1 MTRIISI
8 VILVNLTAATP
19 SLIAQDR
26 TAAAGSPE
34 FVSTSVRAGTSEG
47 RRGMNLQ
54 SGRVTW
60 TNVTLRDLI
69 ETAYQSTGF
78 ARVSVRGGP
87 SWVDSLRF
95 DVVGD
100 AGGRALM
107 DADGAPRPLFA
118 MLRALLVK
126 EFKLNAHIETEQ
138 VPAYALVMSR
148 IDREKGPRLK
158 TSPPDCVGPMCGGL
172 GPYPRRLVATAVT
185 MAQFSRFLSGV
196 VDRVV
201 VDRTGL
207 SGPFD
212 VEVEAVEIRQPGP
225 PGPSTRPSD
234 TTQSIFDALPSQLGL
249 RLEATQAPAGTIV
262 IDSAEQPALR

>member
-1 MTRIISI
+1 MTRIGIA
-8 VILVNLTAATP
+8 ILVALAAATS

-26 TAAAGSPE
+26 TAAAASPV

-69 ETAYQSTGF
+69 ATAFQTTGF
-78 ARVSVRGGP
+78 DRISVRGGP

-95 DVVGD
+95 DVVGE
-100 AGGRALM
+100 AGDRALM

-126 EFKLNAHIETEQ
+126 EFSLTAHIETEQ

-158 TSPPDCVGPMCGGL
+158 TSAGDCASRTCGGF
-172 GPYPRRLVATAVT
+172 GAYPRRLVATAIT
-185 MAQFSRFLSGV
+185 MAQFSGFLSGV

-207 SGPFD
+207 SGSFD
-212 VEVEAVEIRQPGP
+212 VELEAVEIRQPGP

-234 TTQSIFDALPSQLGL
+234 TPQTIFDALPSQLGL
-249 RLEATQAPAGTIV
+249 RLESTQAPAATVV

>member
-1 MTRIISI
+1 M
-8 VILVNLTAATP
+8 LVALAGATSSLLAQVRTAAT
-19 SLIAQDR
+19 D
-26 TAAAGSPE
+26 SPV

-60 TNVTLRDLI
+60 TNVTLRELI
-69 ETAYQSTGF
+69 ATAYQSTGF
-78 ARVSVRGGP
+78 DRVSVRGGP

-100 AGGRALM
+100 AGGGALM

-118 MLRALLVK
+118 MLKALLVK
-126 EFKLNAHIETEQ
+126 DFRLNAHIETEE

-148 IDREKGPRLK
+148 VDREKGPRLK
-158 TSPPDCVGPMCGGL
+158 ASAADCAGRTCGAF
-172 GPYPRRLVATAVT
+172 GPYPRRLVATAIT
-185 MAQFSRFLSGV
+185 MAQFSGFLSGV

-207 SGPFD
+207 SGSFD
-212 VEVEAVEIRQPGP
+212 VELEAVEIRQPGP

-249 RLEATQAPAGTIV
+249 RLESTQAPADTVV
-262 IDSAEQPALR
+262 IDSAEQPPLR

>member
-1 MTRIISI
+1 MTRISI
-8 VILVNLTAATP
+8 AILVAVAAATS

-26 TAAAGSPE
+26 TAATGSPA
-34 FVSTSVRAGTSEG
+34 FVSTSVRAGASEG

-78 ARVSVRGGP
+78 DRVSVRGGP

-100 AGGRALM
+100 AGSRPLV
-107 DADGAPRPLFA
+107 DADGTPRPLFA

-126 EFKLNAHIETEQ
+126 DFKLTAHVETEQ

-148 IDREKGPRLK
+148 IDGEKGPRLK
-158 TSPPDCVGPMCGGL
+158 TSAADCAGRTCGGL
-172 GPYPRRLVATAVT
+172 GAYPRRLVATGVT
-185 MAQFSRFLSGV
+185 MAQFSGFLSGV

-207 SGPFD
+207 SGSFD
-212 VEVEAVEIRQPGP
+212 VELEAVEIRQPGP

-249 RLEATQAPAGTIV
+249 RLESTQAPAGTIV
-262 IDSAEQPALR
+262 IDGAEQPALR

>member
-1 MTRIISI
+1 MTRISI
-8 VILVNLTAATP
+8 AILAALAAAAS
-19 SLIAQDR
+19 SLLAQDR
-26 TAAAGSPE
+26 AATGSPV

-54 SGRVTW
+54 ADRVTW

-69 ETAYQSTGF
+69 QAAYQRTGF
-78 ARVSVRGGP
+78 DRVSVRGGP

-100 AGGRALM
+100 AGGRALL
-107 DADGAPRPLFA
+107 DADGAPHPLFA
-118 MLRALLVK
+118 MLRALLAK
-126 EFKLNAHIETEQ
+126 DFKLKAHIETEQ
-138 VPAYALVMSR
+138 VEAYALVMSR
-148 IDREKGPRLK
+148 VDREKGPRLK
-158 TSPPDCVGPMCGGL
+158 TSAGDCASRTCGFGA
-172 GPYPRRLVATAVT
+172 YPRRLVAPGVT
-185 MAQFSRFLSGV
+185 MAQFSGFLSGV

-207 SGPFD
+207 SGSFD
-212 VEVEAVEIRQPGP
+212 VELEAVEIRQPGP

-234 TTQSIFDALPSQLGL
+234 TPQTIFDALPSQLGL
-249 RLEATQAPAGTIV
+249 RLEPTQAPAATVV